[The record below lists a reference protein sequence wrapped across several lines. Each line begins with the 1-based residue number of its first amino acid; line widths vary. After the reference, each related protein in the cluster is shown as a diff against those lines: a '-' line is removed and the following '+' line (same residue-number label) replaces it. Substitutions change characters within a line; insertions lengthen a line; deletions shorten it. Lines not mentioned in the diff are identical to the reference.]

1 MWPSTLS
8 RSSSASGVYKGARL
22 MRANWGFV
30 SLAVGAI
37 SATTSRLIVSELIIL
52 LGTILHIKRTKHRHV
67 A

>member
-1 MWPSTLS
+1 
-8 RSSSASGVYKGARL
+8 
-22 MRANWGFV
+22 MRANRGFV